1 MKKLKK
7 NKQLPSLPLKKI
19 RLLWLFTFA
28 KKRYHFL
35 GKKLKKNTQLSPPS
49 PPKKNF
55 FFRWPHHF
63 QNAGEGPAGH
73 KKFLMKLRGRVK
85 KNYLIAIVLCLLAH
99 CNDVLF
105 HGLNKS
111 FLHLNSNQF
120 YYYTTYRMMIHFVT
134 FYFQPQGSNVTI
146 MMYGITGLNP
156 NNKYAV
162 LIFLC
167 MYVHRT
173 FEHKKPNVILW
184 KSLYKRKEVFF
195 YCMIFTKSFLHS

>member
-1 MKKLKK
+1 M
-7 NKQLPSLPLKKI
+7 
-19 RLLWLFTFA
+19 
-28 KKRYHFL
+28 
-35 GKKLKKNTQLSPPS
+35 
-49 PPKKNF
+49 
-55 FFRWPHHF
+55 
-63 QNAGEGPAGH
+63 
-73 KKFLMKLRGRVK
+73 
-85 KNYLIAIVLCLLAH
+85 
-99 CNDVLF
+99 
-105 HGLNKS
+105 
-111 FLHLNSNQF
+111 NSNQF
-120 YYYTTYRMMIHFVT
+120 YYHTTYRMMIHFVT

-195 YCMIFTKSFLHS
+195 YCMIFYKKLLAFLDHRKEDLQPNLHSIGRMIVRSCQFVCDLWSGNTLSLNVVNAQFLNNPFWLLRNLYKKCFLKVHNSVILLYHPSSNLQTDSPVKLSEPIVCIIFFPWKSRKEKHST

>member
-1 MKKLKK
+1 
-7 NKQLPSLPLKKI
+7 
-19 RLLWLFTFA
+19 
-28 KKRYHFL
+28 
-35 GKKLKKNTQLSPPS
+35 
-49 PPKKNF
+49 
-55 FFRWPHHF
+55 
-63 QNAGEGPAGH
+63 
-73 KKFLMKLRGRVK
+73 
-85 KNYLIAIVLCLLAH
+85 
-99 CNDVLF
+99 
-105 HGLNKS
+105 
-111 FLHLNSNQF
+111 
-120 YYYTTYRMMIHFVT
+120 MIHFVT

-195 YCMIFTKSFLHS
+195 YCMIFYKKLLAFLDHRKEDLQPNLHSIGRMIVRSCQFVCDLWSGNTLSLNVVNAQFLNNPFWLLRNLYKKCFLKEKSWLWSHAYSSTDQFVILW